1 MEDVLVELYACEK
14 NHWVMF
20 DKKEIVVEKEKM
32 GDQYRVNEFEN
43 SKNGRSQYPKGQE
56 SDAQRRYG
64 DILGHSY
71 PFPLRHARM
80 PVEDRAAQFASFAAL
95 NGYEEAVEEEA
106 RLTEREID
114 LDDSVR
120 ETLNQTLVEAEEQ
133 LMRGETV
140 RLSVTWFQPDAC
152 KEGGA
157 YRTAAGRLTKIDHY
171 RQVLWLAEIKS
182 GNQSGL
188 ENIGGEIAVNFPQIC
203 RVELIEEEVE

>member
-1 MEDVLVELYACEK
+1 ME
-14 NHWVMF
+14 
-20 DKKEIVVEKEKM
+20 
-32 GDQYRVNEFEN
+32 DQYRVNEFEN
-43 SKNGRSQYPKGQE
+43 LKGGRSQTSKGQE

-120 ETLNQTLVEAEEQ
+120 EMINQTLVEAEEQ

-140 RLSVTWFQPDAC
+140 RLSVTWFQPDVH

-157 YRTAAGRLTKIDHY
+157 YRTAAGRLKKIDYY
-171 RQVLWLAEIKS
+171 RQVLWLAEIRS
-182 GNQSGL
+182 GNQPGL
-188 ENIGGEIAVNFPQIC
+188 ENIGGEIAVNFQQIC

>member
-1 MEDVLVELYACEK
+1 MSNVFRNPYQ
-14 NHWVMF
+14 
-20 DKKEIVVEKEKM
+20 EIIGLPHHV
-32 GDQYRVNEFEN
+32 
-43 SKNGRSQYPKGQE
+43 SKTRPQ
-56 SDAQRRYG
+56 
-64 DILGHSY
+64 
-71 PFPLRHARM
+71 M
-80 PVEDRAAQFASFAAL
+80 PMADRAAQFASFAAL

-120 ETLNQTLVEAEEQ
+120 EMINQTLVEAEEQ

-140 RLSVTWFQPDAC
+140 WLSVTWFQPDVH
-152 KEGGA
+152 KDGGA
-157 YRTAAGRLTKIDHY
+157 YRTAAGRLKKIDYY

-182 GNQSGL
+182 GNQPGL

>member
-1 MEDVLVELYACEK
+1 ME
-14 NHWVMF
+14 
-20 DKKEIVVEKEKM
+20 
-32 GDQYRVNEFEN
+32 DQYRVNEFEN
-43 SKNGRSQYPKGQE
+43 LKGGRSQTQKGQE

-80 PVEDRAAQFASFAAL
+80 AQFASFAAL

-120 ETLNQTLVEAEEQ
+120 EMINQTLVEAEEQ

-140 RLSVTWFQPDAC
+140 RLSVTWFQPDVH
-152 KEGGA
+152 KDGGA
-157 YRTAAGRLTKIDHY
+157 YRTAAGRLKKIDYY
-171 RQVLWLAEIKS
+171 RQVLWLAEIRS
-182 GNQSGL
+182 GNQPGL

>member
-1 MEDVLVELYACEK
+1 
-14 NHWVMF
+14 
-20 DKKEIVVEKEKM
+20 M
-32 GDQYRVNEFEN
+32 GKYD
-43 SKNGRSQYPKGQE
+43 
-56 SDAQRRYG
+56 
-64 DILGHSY
+64 DIIHT
-71 PFPLRHARM
+71 PWPRPTKRARM
-80 PVEDRAAQFASFAAL
+80 SLEDRAAQFASFAAL

-120 ETLNQTLVEAEEQ
+120 EMINQTLVEAEEQ

-140 RLSVTWFQPDAC
+140 RLSVTWFQPDVH
-152 KEGGA
+152 KDGGA
-157 YRTAAGRLTKIDHY
+157 YRTAVERLKKIDYY

-182 GNQSGL
+182 GNQPGL

>member
-1 MEDVLVELYACEK
+1 M
-14 NHWVMF
+14 
-20 DKKEIVVEKEKM
+20 
-32 GDQYRVNEFEN
+32 NEFEN
-43 SKNGRSQYPKGQE
+43 LKGGRSQTSKGQE
-56 SDAQRRYG
+56 SDDQRRYG

-120 ETLNQTLVEAEEQ
+120 EMINQTLVEAEEQ

-140 RLSVTWFQPDAC
+140 WLSVTWFQPDVH
-152 KEGGA
+152 KDGGA
-157 YRTAAGRLTKIDHY
+157 YRTAAGRLKKIDYY

-182 GNQSGL
+182 GNQPGL

-203 RVELIEEEVE
+203 RVELIEEEVEKYYMAAQVAEGSRRPDRQKGNIVVYG

>member
-1 MEDVLVELYACEK
+1 ME
-14 NHWVMF
+14 
-20 DKKEIVVEKEKM
+20 
-32 GDQYRVNEFEN
+32 DQYRVNEFEN
-43 SKNGRSQYPKGQE
+43 LKSGRSQTPEGQE

-71 PFPLRHARM
+71 PFPLRHTRM

-120 ETLNQTLVEAEEQ
+120 EMINQPLVEAEEQ

-140 RLSVTWFQPDAC
+140 RLSVTWFQPDVH
-152 KEGGA
+152 KEGGT
-157 YRTAAGRLTKIDHY
+157 YRTAAGRLKKIDY
-171 RQVLWLAEIKS
+171 YQQVLWLAEIRS
-182 GNQSGL
+182 GNQPGL